1 MILEVG
7 VNSYL
12 TVEEAD
18 ILVSNNLDDDSEDS
32 LEWNKLSTDSKEKL
46 LIKGTRLA
54 DKLPYLGV
62 KYNPSSKLNWPRMI
76 NLNKKECPDD
86 VKLGLICQMIKDRR
100 NSSKQELKLQ
110 ELGVKDYKIK
120 NASITFA
127 DKNTTKVDCGIYK
140 DIFDEYFI
148 KYIY

>member
-18 ILVSNNLDDDSEDS
+18 TLVSNNLDDDSEDS
-32 LEWNKLSTDSKEKL
+32 IEWNMLNTDSKEKL
-46 LIKGTRLA
+46 LIKGTRLV

-62 KYNPSSKLNWPRMI
+62 KYNPSSKLNWPRII

-86 VKLGLICQMIKDRR
+86 VKLGLICQMIKSRR

-127 DKNTTKVDCGIYK
+127 DKNNTKVDCGIYK
-140 DIFDEYFI
+140 SIFDEYFI
-148 KYIY
+148 KHVY

>member
-1 MILEVG
+1 VILEVD

-18 ILVSNNLDDDSEDS
+18 NLVSNNLDDDSEDS
-32 LEWNKLSTDSKEKL
+32 IEWNKLSTDSKEKL
-46 LIKGTRLA
+46 LIKGTRLV

-62 KYNPSSKLNWPRMI
+62 KYNPSSKLNWPRII

-86 VKLGLICQMIKDRR
+86 VKLGLICQMLKSRR

-127 DKNTTKVDCGIYK
+127 DRNNTKVDCGIYK
-140 DIFDEYFI
+140 SIFDEYFI
-148 KYIY
+148 KHVY

>member
-12 TVEEAD
+12 TVEEANT
-18 ILVSNNLDDDSEDS
+18 LVSNYLDDDSEDS

-46 LIKGTRLA
+46 LIKGTRLV

-62 KYNPSSKLNWPRMI
+62 KYNPSSKLNWPRII

-86 VKLGLICQMIKDRR
+86 VKLGLICQMLKSRR

-127 DKNTTKVDCGIYK
+127 DRNNTKVDCGIYK
-140 DIFDEYFI
+140 SIFDEYFI
-148 KYIY
+148 KYVY

>member
-46 LIKGTRLA
+46 LTFASLTKRDGQFIVSR
-54 DKLPYLGV
+54 
-62 KYNPSSKLNWPRMI
+62 
-76 NLNKKECPDD
+76 KKEE
-86 VKLGLICQMIKDRR
+86 
-100 NSSKQELKLQ
+100 N
-110 ELGVKDYKIK
+110 
-120 NASITFA
+120 
-127 DKNTTKVDCGIYK
+127 
-140 DIFDEYFI
+140 FI
-148 KYIY
+148 

>member
-1 MILEVG
+1 MILEVD

-18 ILVSNNLDDDSEDS
+18 NLVSNNLDDDSEDS
-32 LEWNKLSTDSKEKL
+32 IEWNKLSTDSKEKL
-46 LIKGTRLA
+46 LIKGTRLV

-62 KYNPSSKLNWPRMI
+62 KYNPSSKLNWPRII

-86 VKLGLICQMIKDRR
+86 VKLGLICQMLKSRR

-127 DKNTTKVDCGIYK
+127 DRNNTKVDCGIYK
-140 DIFDEYFI
+140 SIFDEYFI
-148 KYIY
+148 KHVY